1 MLLLLGGGLCLQGQ
15 PASDPLALF
24 HPTVSVSQPD
34 RTRLARGDTLVKSV
48 PAIEGQVAIF
58 SAVRADVDGDRLIR
72 WVRRIDLMK
81 RGRYAPAVA
90 RFSDPPRLEDLAAL
104 ELDPDDLDALQTCR
118 PGDCE
123 LKLSEAEI
131 ATLAPLAR
139 GRHTGWQADVQRAFR
154 DAMLARARSY
164 LANGL
169 EAAPPYRDRDTPV
182 RLGDEFQRLVAQSA
196 FLGVRVPTL
205 TEFLTRF
212 PTVRS
217 PDVESFLYWSK
228 EILGRKPVVSITH
241 VTIAQPT
248 SHAEVMVVSRQVYA
262 SHYMTGSIA
271 VTAIAG
277 EQPSYLLYLNRSR
290 VDVLNGFLGGL
301 VRRIVERRLRDEAA
315 QVVDGLRRRLEAGEP
330 SSVANLQ

>member
-1 MLLLLGGGLCLQGQ
+1 MSLHGQ
-15 PASDPLALF
+15 PTSDPLALF
-24 HPTVSVSQPD
+24 HPTVSVSQAE
-34 RTRLARGDTLVKSV
+34 RARLARGDTLVRSV
-48 PAIEGQVAIF
+48 PATQGQVVIF
-58 SAVRADVDGDRLIR
+58 SAVRAAVDGDRLIR

-90 RFSDPPRLEDLAAL
+90 RFSDPPRLDDLAAL
-104 ELDPDDLDALQTCR
+104 ELDPDDLDALQACR
-118 PGDCE
+118 PGDCG

-131 ATLAPLAR
+131 GTLAPLAR
-139 GRHTGWQADVQRAFR
+139 RRHSGWQADVQRTFR
-154 DAMLARARSY
+154 EAMLTRARSY
-164 LANGL
+164 LANGF
-169 EAAPPYRDRDTPV
+169 EGAPPYRDRDTPV

-196 FLGVRVPTL
+196 FLGARVPAL

-212 PTVRS
+212 PAVRS

-228 EILGRKPVVSITH
+228 ETLGRKPVVSITH
-241 VTIAQPT
+241 VTIVRSTGHTDAI
-248 SHAEVMVVSRQVYA
+248 VVSRQVYA

-277 EQPSYLLYLNRSR
+277 RQPSYLLYLNRSR

-301 VRRIVERRLRDEAA
+301 VRRIVEGRLRDEAA

-330 SSVANLQ
+330 SSISDLQ